1 MRPIERIAVI
11 GAKGRLG
18 APVVA
23 ELAKTFR
30 VRAIVRSVERARK
43 MLLSNIEMIQGSSRE
58 RQETDLQSCAAADRS
73 G

>member
-1 MRPIERIAVI
+1 MRPIEKIAVI
-11 GAKGRLG
+11 GTTGQLG

-23 ELAKTFR
+23 ELAKS
-30 VRAIVRSVERARK
+30 VQIRSPEKARK
-43 MLLSNIEMIQGSSRE
+43 MLPSNVEIIQGSSKE